1 MKALVKTLSL
11 FLPLF
16 LFSQSYDSIEEEL
29 IAARPSKHELA
40 LKAKFLLIEALE
52 KDDKR
57 SIQKYSA
64 YIARIPMLTYN
75 PDLGE
80 DYLMLLWFVNSNYD
94 KILNSIKTNPSENN
108 PNNFYFS
115 SDLEIKLLAY
125 LNTNYSYYLSK
136 IILSNLKEDEK
147 QFLKLYLNWQLK
159 SEGNQVED
167 RNKLAMTFQE
177 ANAFIENYPQ
187 SSYTYYVRNFL
198 LRVNERKDWQW
209 GMDFG
214 LGYGMYSGELSE
226 KLTSGIN
233 GLIGFEFFYKKWM
246 LNFKLQTTNS
256 EAIDSIRGVDLT
268 LSLGQKANYL
278 DFHFG
283 LGYELLDGE
292 KMSLTPYA
300 GLGLSMLSQRNSRRG
315 EDLPI
320 VYNFSPSFNAGVN
333 YDYYFGVLF
342 PNLNRSYDN
351 YKWLWGFKAG
361 YQITNLIGFGTKGI
375 LHGFTI
381 GLALKSNYKRRVY
394 R

>member
-1 MKALVKTLSL
+1 MRTLYISL
-11 FLPLF
+11 FLLLPF
-16 LFSQSYDSIEEEL
+16 FSFSQSFDSIEEEL
-29 IAARPSKHELA
+29 IATKPSQHELV
-40 LKAKFLLIEALE
+40 LKAKFLLMEAIE

-64 YIARIPMLTYN
+64 YIARIPKLTYN
-75 PDLGE
+75 RDLGTE
-80 DYLMLLWFVNSNYD
+80 YLMLLWFINSNYD
-94 KILNSIKTNPSENN
+94 KILNRIITSPSEQNLNN
-108 PNNFYFS
+108 LYFS

-125 LNTNYSYYLSK
+125 IKSNYSYNLSR

-147 QFLKLYLNWQLK
+147 QFLKLYLNWQLN
-159 SEGNQVED
+159 SEGNLVDD
-167 RNKLAMTFQE
+167 RNKLNIKFKE
-177 ANAFIENYPQ
+177 ANEFIEKHPQ

-268 LSLGQKANYL
+268 LSPGQKANYL

-300 GLGLSMLSQRNSRRG
+300 GLSLSMLSQRNSRRG

-342 PNLNRSYDN
+342 PNLNNSLDN

-361 YQITNLIGFGTKGI
+361 YQVTNLIGFETKGL